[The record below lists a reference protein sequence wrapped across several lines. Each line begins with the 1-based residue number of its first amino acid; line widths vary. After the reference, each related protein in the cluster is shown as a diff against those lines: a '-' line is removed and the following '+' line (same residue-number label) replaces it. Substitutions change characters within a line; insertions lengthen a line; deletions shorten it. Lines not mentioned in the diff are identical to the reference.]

1 MSREKKLR
9 LAAVLSIW
17 TLAVC
22 AIAAYVIHFNLR
34 GYGIPCT
41 FHLLT
46 GFDCPS
52 CGMSRALSAL
62 SRLDFAA
69 SISYNPFLIPVGIYI
84 IAYSISFSVS
94 FVRGTL
100 ASLKFLR
107 PFPIHPIFF
116 TAWLAFAVLRN
127 II

>member
-17 TLAVC
+17 TLAV
-22 AIAAYVIHFNLR
+22 ASLVAYVIHFNLR
-34 GYGIPCT
+34 GFGLPCT

-46 GFDCPS
+46 GLDCPS

-62 SRLDFAA
+62 SKLDFV
-69 SISYNPFLIPVGIYI
+69 SSLSYNPFLIPAGIYFL
-84 IAYSISFSVS
+84 AYSLSFSVS
-94 FVRGTL
+94 FVRGNL

-107 PFPIHPIFF
+107 PFPLHPIFF
-116 TAWLAFAVLRN
+116 AAWLIFAVLRN